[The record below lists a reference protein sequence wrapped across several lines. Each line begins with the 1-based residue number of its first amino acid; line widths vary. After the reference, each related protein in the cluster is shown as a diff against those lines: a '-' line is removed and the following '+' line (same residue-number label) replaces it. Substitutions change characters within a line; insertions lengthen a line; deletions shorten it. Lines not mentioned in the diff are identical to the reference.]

1 MRNKIDDRLD
11 LYKTLDTILCII
23 LVSVLKRFQIGMV
36 CIVYDYHLMFNFFF
50 QISIFF
56 LKHQEKIPYPKSIA
70 ICMI

>member
-23 LVSVLKRFQIGMV
+23 FVSVLKRFQIGMV
-36 CIVYDYHLMFNFFF
+36 CIVYDYHLMFKFFF

-56 LKHQEKIPYPKSIA
+56 FKASRKNTLP
-70 ICMI
+70 